1 MVMRRVGCAL
11 LAGAVIAAGATV
23 PQWAVPQSALAATSA
38 TVALSPAAGP
48 PGGAVTV
55 RGTHFGATEA
65 VDVSFDTA
73 RVATAHTTRSG
84 SFTITLTVPA
94 AAAPGTSKVRGVG
107 RKSHRTAQAT
117 FTVLAAATWAQWRA
131 DPARSGSNPA
141 ERTLTPATVG
151 RLHQLWSAAQGG
163 PGPQPPAVAGGVVFT
178 ESTEGFRAFDA
189 GTGAVRWTS
198 PTAHQRDVDHCA
210 PGTGAGVV
218 VQCLPLNT
226 VLGLDAG
233 TGAAVWND
241 TVTTFNQYNS
251 SPAIVG
257 DTGYLGFVDRS
268 DRENVTAY
276 DIATGH
282 ERWTRLLGQFSFAS
296 VAVADGRVYVNGGND
311 GTVYALDAGTGAV
324 VWSRKLGIL
333 NSQDNPVAGTGQVY
347 LHLGGSLLAL
357 DAATGAQRWS
367 APGFGV
373 PTVSGTVLYGTLA
386 PDGSRR
392 LAALDALT
400 GKQLWAGKSALPDNA
415 GREVTVAGGVAYVSA
430 GADTIEALDARDG
443 TRLWTGR
450 VASQVGVST
459 PVVVGGRL
467 YVVGGGTLFAFGL

>member
-48 PGGAVTV
+48 
-55 RGTHFGATEA
+55 
-65 VDVSFDTA
+65 
-73 RVATAHTTRSG
+73 
-84 SFTITLTVPA
+84 
-94 AAAPGTSKVRGVG
+94 
-107 RKSHRTAQAT
+107 
-117 FTVLAAATWAQWRA
+117 QWRA

-296 VAVADGRVYVNGGND
+296 VAVADGRVYVNGGN
-311 GTVYALDAGTGAV
+311 
-324 VWSRKLGIL
+324 
-333 NSQDNPVAGTGQVY
+333 
-347 LHLGGSLLAL
+347 
-357 DAATGAQRWS
+357 
-367 APGFGV
+367 
-373 PTVSGTVLYGTLA
+373 
-386 PDGSRR
+386 
-392 LAALDALT
+392 
-400 GKQLWAGKSALPDNA
+400 
-415 GREVTVAGGVAYVSA
+415 
-430 GADTIEALDARDG
+430 
-443 TRLWTGR
+443 
-450 VASQVGVST
+450 
-459 PVVVGGRL
+459 
-467 YVVGGGTLFAFGL
+467 